1 MKILIVE
8 DDLAS
13 RVFLQKFLSRYGE
26 CDVVVDGLE
35 ALDAFL
41 ISLKSGAPYAFICLD
56 VMMPKVDGMKVLK
69 TIRDLEKQKGILP
82 HKRTK
87 VIMTTALT
95 GTDYVQNAFEL
106 GCEAFASKPID
117 TGKLLE
123 VMEKLGLINN
133 NGSNPS
139 V

>member
-1 MKILIVE
+1 MKVLIVE

-13 RVFLQKFLSRYGE
+13 RKFLQKFLSQYGE

-41 ISLKSGAPYAFICLD
+41 FSLKSEAPYDLICLD
-56 VMMPKVDGMKVLK
+56 VMMPKVDGIKVLK
-69 TIRDLEKQKGILP
+69 AVRDLETQKGILP
-82 HKRTK
+82 HKRSK

-95 GTDYVQNAFEL
+95 GTDYVQSAFEL

-117 TGKLLE
+117 TEKLVE
-123 VMEKLGLINN
+123 VMKKLELI
-133 NGSNPS
+133 
-139 V
+139 

>member
-1 MKILIVE
+1 MRVLIVE

-13 RVFLQKFLSRYGE
+13 RKFLQKFLSRYGE

-41 ISLKSGAPYAFICLD
+41 FSLKSDDPYDLVCLD

-69 TIRDLEKQKGILP
+69 SIRDLETQKGIRP
-82 HKRTK
+82 HKRVK

-95 GTDYVQNAFEL
+95 GTDFVQDAFEL

-117 TGKLLE
+117 TDKFVE
-123 VMEKLGLINN
+123 VMKKLGLIETE
-133 NGSNPS
+133 
-139 V
+139 

>member
-1 MKILIVE
+1 MKTLIVE

-13 RVFLQKFLSRYGE
+13 RKFMQKFLSQYGE

-41 ISLKSGAPYAFICLD
+41 FALKTKQNYDLICLD
-56 VMMPKVDGMKVLK
+56 VMMPKVDGIKVLK
-69 TIRDLEKQKGILP
+69 TIRDLETQKGILP

-87 VIMTTALT
+87 VIMITALS
-95 GTDYVQNAFEL
+95 GTDFVQNAFEI

-117 TGKLLE
+117 TDKFTEVLL
-123 VMEKLGLINN
+123 KLGLI
-133 NGSNPS
+133 S
-139 V
+139 

>member
-1 MKILIVE
+1 MRTLIVE
-8 DDLAS
+8 DDLSS
-13 RVFLQKFLSRYGE
+13 RKFLQKFLSRYSE

-41 ISLKSGAPYAFICLD
+41 FALKANQPYDLICLD
-56 VMMPKVDGMKVLK
+56 VMMPKVDGIKVLK
-69 TIRDLEKQKGILP
+69 TIRELETQKGVLP

-95 GTDYVQNAFEL
+95 GTDFVQNAFEL

-117 TGKLLE
+117 TDKLTE
-123 VMEKLGLINN
+123 VLKKMGLIE
-133 NGSNPS
+133 
-139 V
+139 